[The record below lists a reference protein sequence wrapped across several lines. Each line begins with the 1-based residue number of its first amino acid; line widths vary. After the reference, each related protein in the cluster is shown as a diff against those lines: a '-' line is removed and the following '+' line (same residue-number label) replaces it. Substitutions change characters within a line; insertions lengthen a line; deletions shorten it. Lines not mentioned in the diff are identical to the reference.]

1 MSGHSKWA
9 QIKRSKGVADA
20 KRGQLFTRLAREII
34 IAVKQGGG
42 PNPEGNARLRLAI
55 QKARDSNMPLDNIDR
70 AIKRASGAGEGAAL
84 QEFVVEGYGP
94 NGVAIMV
101 QAVSD
106 NRNRTI
112 GEVRNAFVR
121 GGGNMAE
128 SGAVSWMF
136 ENHGV
141 ITIQPDGIDADELAL
156 MAIDAGAEDVKTDKN
171 YVEIQTRPKDLEAV
185 RKSLEQKN
193 IKVSSA
199 EVVMIPKTVVNLEDE
214 AALKTLKLLERL
226 EELDDVQQVYSNADF
241 SDAVLE
247 QMHSGKA

>member
-1 MSGHSKWA
+1 
-9 QIKRSKGVADA
+9 
-20 KRGQLFTRLAREII
+20 
-34 IAVKQGGG
+34 
-42 PNPEGNARLRLAI
+42 
-55 QKARDSNMPLDNIDR
+55 
-70 AIKRASGAGEGAAL
+70 
-84 QEFVVEGYGP
+84 
-94 NGVAIMV
+94 MV